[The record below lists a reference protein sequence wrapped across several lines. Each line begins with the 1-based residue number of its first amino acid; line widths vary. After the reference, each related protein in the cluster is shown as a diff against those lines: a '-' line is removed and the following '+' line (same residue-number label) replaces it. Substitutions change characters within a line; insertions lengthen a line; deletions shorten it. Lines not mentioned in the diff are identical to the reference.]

1 MPPVMLHFSI
11 QTCYCC
17 HCVRAEGE
25 SSEIVEMVNEEL
37 LMLTIGCLVKN
48 IHMFLYNEQHIM
60 SFTILAYIMQSC

>member
-25 SSEIVEMVNEEL
+25 SFEIVEMVNEEWL
-37 LMLTIGCLVKN
+37 FNWMSCEKY
-48 IHMFLYNEQHIM
+48 LYVSAQ
-60 SFTILAYIMQSC
+60 